1 MTKEDKKSSYYETD
15 SLYEAAYLQ
24 AQGFS
29 LLGIENSA
37 SPYKKIIFED
47 SQDLKEALVVFYQN
61 GQVPVLSFVNSYKRL
76 KSEVFSKRT
85 FKNEF

>member
-1 MTKEDKKSSYYETD
+1 MIREDKQSSLYETD

-29 LLGIENSA
+29 RLGIESCA

-47 SQDLKEALVVFYQN
+47 SQDLKKALVVFYQN
-61 GQVPVLSFVNSYKRL
+61 GEVPVLSFINAYKRL
-76 KSEVFSKRT
+76 KGEIFSKR
-85 FKNEF
+85 